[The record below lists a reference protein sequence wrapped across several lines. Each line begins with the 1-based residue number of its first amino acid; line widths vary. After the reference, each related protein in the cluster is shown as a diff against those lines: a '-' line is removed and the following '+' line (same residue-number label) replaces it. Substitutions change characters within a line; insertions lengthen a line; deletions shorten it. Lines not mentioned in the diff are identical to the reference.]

1 MAAPHRN
8 WPFRSALVTGASS
21 GIGASMAEML
31 AAAGVPTVVVARR
44 TDRLQALAERFPNV
58 EVLAADLG
66 DPHGLALVEA
76 RVLDAHLPVDLV
88 VNNAGFGTS
97 GRFHDADVDRLSAE
111 VALNVTALT
120 RLSHA
125 AVSAMVPRG
134 RGYLLNVSSMV
145 SFQPAPLLAVY
156 TATKAYV
163 TNLSESL
170 HEEVRGTGV
179 HVTALCPGL
188 TKTEFQSISSS
199 ESYANQYPRFMWTG
213 VETVARTGL
222 DGVAR
227 GRALA
232 IPGWQYKAMGLAVGL
247 LPRRVLRRAS
257 GLVQRS

>member
-1 MAAPHRN
+1 M
-8 WPFRSALVTGASS
+8 
-21 GIGASMAEML
+21 
-31 AAAGVPTVVVARR
+31 VARR
-44 TDRLQALAERFPNV
+44 ADRLQQLADRYPNV
-58 EVLAADLG
+58 EVLVADLG
-66 DPHGLALVEA
+66 DAEQLARIEQ
-76 RVLDAHLPVDLV
+76 RVAGFDLV

-97 GRFHDADVDRLSAE
+97 GPFQASDVDRLTAE

-125 AVSAMVPRG
+125 AMAAMVPQG

-163 TNLSESL
+163 TSLSESL
-170 HEEVRGTGV
+170 HEEARAAGV
-179 HVTALCPGL
+179 NVTALCPGL

-199 ESYANQYPRFMWTG
+199 ESYADQYPRFMWTS
-213 VETVARTGL
+213 VDLVARTGL
-222 DGVAR
+222 DGVAK

-232 IPGWQYKAMGLAVGL
+232 IPGWQYKAMGAAVGL

-257 GLVQRS
+257 GLVQRH